1 MVRITT
7 TRSKFV
13 DEVVKCVYGSWEKEV
28 GISGLLGTID
38 LVDSNDEVT
47 VGWLD
52 VVGIVSAEAD
62 FVG

>member
-1 MVRITT
+1 MRLLNASTVGCIRT
-7 TRSKFV
+7 V
-13 DEVVKCVYGSWEKEV
+13 GWEKEV
-28 GISGLLGTID
+28 GILGLLGTID

-52 VVGIVSAEAD
+52 IDGIVSAEAD